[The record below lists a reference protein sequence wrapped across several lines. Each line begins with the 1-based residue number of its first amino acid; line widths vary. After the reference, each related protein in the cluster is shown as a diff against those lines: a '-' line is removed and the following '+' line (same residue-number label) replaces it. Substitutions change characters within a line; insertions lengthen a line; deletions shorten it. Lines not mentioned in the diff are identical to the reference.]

1 MTNVVI
7 GAASGMG
14 AATARKIAA
23 RGRLI
28 VADYNLE
35 GAQKIAAEIGGDIKA
50 MACDISNQDQID
62 ALMAEVGDNLEALVV
77 TAGVSGSQA
86 PGRRIIEVNLMGV
99 ERVVRAAEP
108 KVRPGTVAVLV
119 ASQSGYMVPNVPE
132 LFEIID
138 DPLAPGMLDRLAQM
152 IDVDVSSL
160 CYQLSKRSVHRMA
173 RRHAKTWGLRGGRI
187 LSLSPGI
194 SDTPMGNE
202 EIGNNPVMLKMIEA
216 CPMGRPGTPEDIAN
230 AMDFLTSPA
239 ASYMTGS
246 DVLVDGGMSNVLP
259 TNTWDGKIKIPQK
272 NKIPARF

>member
-1 MTNVVI
+1 
-7 GAASGMG
+7 
-14 AATARKIAA
+14 
-23 RGRLI
+23 
-28 VADYNLE
+28 
-35 GAQKIAAEIGGDIKA
+35 
-50 MACDISNQDQID
+50 MACDISNQAQID

-86 PGRRIIEVNLMGV
+86 PGRRILEVNLMGV

-108 KVRPGTVAVLV
+108 KVSPGTVAVLV

-132 LFEIID
+132 LFAVID
-138 DPLAPGMLDRLAQM
+138 DPLAPDFMERLSQIM
-152 IDVDVSSL
+152 DVDSSSQ
-160 CYQLSKRSVHRMA
+160 CYQLSKRGVHRMV

-216 CPMGRPGTPEDIAN
+216 CPMGRAGTPEDIAN
-230 AMDFLTSPA
+230 VMEFITSPA
-239 ASYMTGS
+239 AAYMTGS

-259 TNTWDGKIKIPQK
+259 MNVWEGKLRLPQK
-272 NKIPARF
+272 GQLAARF

>member
-14 AATARKIAA
+14 AATARKIAH